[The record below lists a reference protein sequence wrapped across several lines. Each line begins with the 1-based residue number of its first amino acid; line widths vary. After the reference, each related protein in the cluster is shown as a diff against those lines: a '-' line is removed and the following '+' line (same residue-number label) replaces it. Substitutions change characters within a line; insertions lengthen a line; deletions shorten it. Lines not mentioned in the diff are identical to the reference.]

1 MGVQLEAGLLSG
13 ARPERALSSN
23 YAKGLTMRHRSNLIA
38 TRMNRTHDVM
48 IPADIFHVLADAGR
62 ILLNPKRQ
70 AEKVDAT
77 ELTPEEKHTLA
88 KARKKIERIR
98 KEIIRL
104 RTLTPEEARVAAKAG
119 LIAED
124 QMWWWL
130 EEQEKGKRKAESKSR
145 AGRKKR
151 C

>member
-1 MGVQLEAGLLSG
+1 MKYRGDS
-13 ARPERALSSN
+13 
-23 YAKGLTMRHRSNLIA
+23 IA

-48 IPADIFHVLADAGR
+48 IPADIFYVLADAGR
-62 ILLNPKRQ
+62 VLLNPKRQ
-70 AEKVDAT
+70 AEKADAA

-98 KEIIRL
+98 REIIRL

-124 QMWWWL
+124 QMWWWI
-130 EEQEKGKRKAESKSR
+130 EEQEKGKRKAESKSG
-145 AGRKKR
+145 AGRKRR